1 MGKVYS
7 GKVTS
12 IKPFGCFVSL
22 EGLEK
27 DVEGLCHISE
37 LRSESRVSDVTE
49 VVKRFQPVKVKVLS
63 FSGTRTSLSLKDVD
77 QETGNDLNPAR
88 SGRLLARPE
97 IPEPTSNDLSM
108 RNPDNPN
115 FSGIKD
121 SEKGKGDFGRNKT
134 VAKLSDMDRWEIKQ
148 LVQVGLLIV
157 TLRNHS
163 KQIFILENFF
173 PKTSRSFIKFCLQ
186 NPILLI
192 NFATLRSGRSDRS
205 LRTPRLG

>member
-1 MGKVYS
+1 MKLDKEPQVGKVYS

-148 LVQVGLLIV
+148 LVQVGL
-157 TLRNHS
+157 
-163 KQIFILENFF
+163 
-173 PKTSRSFIKFCLQ
+173 
-186 NPILLI
+186 
-192 NFATLRSGRSDRS
+192 
-205 LRTPRLG
+205 